1 MSKELRFFV
10 LSAVLAATISSAH
23 AVPIVAASFFG
34 PTDTLITFDT
44 YPNVA
49 GTPTSGSALTT
60 QYSSLGVTFS
70 SELAVG
76 GSQATDPGD
85 AGHRFA
91 AGMRVLAAQTGGG
104 RPVSGSRYASGST
117 YLGTPVSD
125 MRIDFT
131 QPVSAFGLYII
142 DNDFSTARLQAFKS
156 TGELIETRVVPRV
169 GEGGVA
175 FDGIDAQALGNS
187 ISYVILD
194 ANNGAALDS
203 TFIDNLYFRRA
214 AVTAAVPE
222 PETDLMMLAGLT
234 LLTGFVRRRT
244 RAR

>member
-1 MSKELRFFV
+1 MSQELRF
-10 LSAVLAATISSAH
+10 LALATLLASAVSSAQ
-23 AVPIVAASFFG
+23 AVPNASASFFG
-34 PTDTLITFDT
+34 PADTLITFDSFV
-44 YPNVA
+44 NVA
-49 GTPTSGSALTT
+49 GTPVSGTALNT
-60 QYSSLGVTFS
+60 QYGSLGVTFS
-70 SELAVG
+70 SELTVG

-85 AGHRFA
+85 VGHRFA

-104 RPVSGSRYASGST
+104 RPVSGSRYASGQT

-131 QPVSAFGLYII
+131 QPVSAFGMYLI
-142 DNDFSTARLQAFKS
+142 DNDFSTGRLQAFTS
-156 TGELIETRVVPRV
+156 TGTLIETSVVPRV

-175 FDGIDAQALGNS
+175 FHGIDAQALGNS

-222 PETDLMMLAGLT
+222 PGTDLMMLAGLCV
-234 LLTGFVRRRT
+234 LGAFVRRRI
-244 RAR
+244 